1 MRGSVEKL
9 GLLVV
14 SLALAACNDGGLVG
28 ATTTTPTPS
37 PTFTPTPEP
46 TSTPIPCHFYGIDAG
61 SNLWDI
67 DPVAV
72 TATMI
77 GPTGISAMTDIAI
90 TADNRIIGMTFTGA
104 YEIDPITA
112 DATPLTNAAWLFEQN
127 ALDAM
132 LDGRL
137 LVGGGTQLFSVDP
150 ATGQK
155 VAEGTM
161 GGGKV
166 FSGDIATVDATTA
179 LATGKPTSGTGND
192 HLFRFDLSSNGST
205 DEGDLGYPKVFGL
218 DYGCDGLLYGM
229 VAQNPPKLL
238 RVNPN
243 TAQTTLLGPMA
254 GGPSTL
260 WGAAGPAQN

>member
-1 MRGSVEKL
+1 MNARI
-9 GLLVV
+9 VV
-14 SLALAACNDGGLVG
+14 IVISLALAACNEGGIVG
-28 ATTTTPTPS
+28 ASTTTPTPT
-37 PTFTPTPEP
+37 PTATLTPTPTPEP

-67 DPVAV
+67 DPVAI

-90 TADNRIIGMTFTGA
+90 TADNRIVGITFAGA

-112 DATPLTNAAWLFEQN
+112 EATPMTSTAWLFEQN

-132 LDGRL
+132 TDGRV
-137 LVGGGTQLFSVDP
+137 LVGGGTALFSVDP
-150 ATGQK
+150 VTGQK
-155 VAEGTM
+155 VSEGTM

-166 FSGDIATVDATTA
+166 FSGDIATVNGTTA
-179 LATGKPTSGTGND
+179 LATGKPSSGSGND
-192 HLFRFDLSSNGST
+192 HLFRFDLTSNSST

-218 DYGCDGLLYGM
+218 DYGCDGQLYGM

-238 RVNPN
+238 RVDPD
-243 TAQTTLLGPMA
+243 TAQTTLLGPMN

-260 WGAAGPAQN
+260 WGAAGPAQ